1 MENYFKIIQNMIEKV
16 IKIVKLHSKESD
28 FKYWQ
33 NQPYQKRLL
42 ALEEIREEYN
52 NWRYDNKQRFQR
64 VFRIIKQ
71 KPS

>member
-1 MENYFKIIQNMIEKV
+1 MIEKV
-16 IKIVKLHSKESD
+16 IKIIRITSEESD

-52 NWRYDNKQRFQR
+52 SWRYDNKQRFQR